1 MKLSRYTKL
10 VKQSG
15 LCTVLH
21 VKGDGIWL
29 ATRAAFYKAAG
40 MPDITGS
47 EITAVL
53 DINSKEA
60 QKIYIEEECCA
71 GVHDIFGMDLTAST
85 AQDIETYSIPVSAVK
100 NGVYATA
107 LVCKDGELVFYDDKW
122 LLPVMDV
129 FKESDYVNMVVRVTE
144 KGTRYIV
151 VKDGLEVIAAIMPLK
166 VVDEVFL
173 KDLASFEKRC
183 IEQFRREQSR
193 IQSDADGQTAYTVDK
208 ETGEITYPQEQED
221 ED

>member
-1 MKLSRYTKL
+1 MKLSRYVKL

-21 VKGDGIWL
+21 VQGDGIWL
-29 ATRAAFYKAAG
+29 ATRAAFYKAPG

-60 QKIYIEEECCA
+60 QKIYIEEQYCR
-71 GVHDIFGMDLTAST
+71 GVHDIFGMDLTAGT
-85 AQDIETYSIPVSAVK
+85 AQDIETYSIPISAVSH
-100 NGVYATA
+100 GVYATA

-122 LLPVMDV
+122 LLPVLDV
-129 FKESDYVNMVVRVTE
+129 FKESDYVNMVVRITAG
-144 KGTRYIV
+144 GTRYIV
-151 VKDGLEVIAAIMPLK
+151 IKDGLEVIAAIMPLK
-166 VVDEVFL
+166 VVNEEFL

-183 IEQFRREQSR
+183 IEQFRREQAR
-193 IQSDADGQTAYTVDK
+193 LQEPADHQTAYTVDK
-208 ETGEITYPQEQED
+208 ETGEIAYSQETSD